1 MGDRVWAPI
10 SDAPGPVPP
19 VIASCWAAD
28 THEDIV
34 SVVCALAGGP
44 AAMTPPAKTASANFL
59 TLFMFEAPRAAQ
71 PRAGAAADFPAAA
84 AASAFR
90 KSASVKP

>member
-1 MGDRVWAPI
+1 MSGPAI
-10 SDAPGPVPP
+10 SDEPGPVPP
-19 VIASCWAAD
+19 VIASCWAGD

-44 AAMTPPAKTASANFL
+44 AAMMPPAKTASANLL
-59 TLFMFEAPRAAQ
+59 TFVMFEAPGATQ
-71 PRAGAAADFPAAA
+71 PRVGAVFGFPAAA